1 MQAIAWILLATLPL
15 MAQRER
21 PDRRVQDRL
30 TTEGKAPEAEGVRA
44 EAPRESGLFRRYAVV
59 MEQEP
64 AAMAVAT
71 REALLSAAGRD
82 HRQRVRTSQSGVRS
96 EMARRGLREL
106 GSADVLANA
115 VFVSAGREDVEALA
129 ALPGVRYVREML
141 PIRRAMTKANE
152 VIRSPAAW
160 SQLGGQGSAG
170 NGVRMME
177 LKRWC
182 CA

>member
-21 PDRRVQDRL
+21 PDRRVKDYS
-30 TTEGKAPEAEGVRA
+30 TVGADAPIPGAIPA
-44 EAPRESGLFRRYAVV
+44 EAPRESGGFRRYAVV

-71 REALLSAAGRD
+71 REALTSAAGRD
-82 HRQRVRTSQSGVRS
+82 HRQRVRASQSGVRS

-106 GSADVLANA
+106 GSADVLVNA

-129 ALPGVRYVREML
+129 ALPGS
-141 PIRRAMTKANE
+141 
-152 VIRSPAAW
+152 RSASSQRGVAPSLSQAIGASSRLTFRGAAT
-160 SQLGGQGSAG
+160 
-170 NGVRMME
+170 GVTATSRST
-177 LKRWC
+177 L
-182 CA
+182 